1 MIKIVGFYLV
11 NLSNGCRTKV
21 KVKSPFFW
29 AKSFTSNIV
38 GPSTLRSILTISLGN
53 DRKAFFHFGQ
63 NRKGTGGELSI
74 VLVIPA
80 QILSTGRNTLFRS
93 KDILLAKRHIQQ
105 EEESLLK
112 HFGMI
117 MFQPVSGMESGQPI
131 GGT

>member
-29 AKSFTSNIV
+29 AKSFTSNIL

-53 DRKAFFHFGQ
+53 DRKAFFHFGR
-63 NRKGTGGELSI
+63 NRKGTGGELS
-74 VLVIPA
+74 
-80 QILSTGRNTLFRS
+80 LSTGRNTLFRS